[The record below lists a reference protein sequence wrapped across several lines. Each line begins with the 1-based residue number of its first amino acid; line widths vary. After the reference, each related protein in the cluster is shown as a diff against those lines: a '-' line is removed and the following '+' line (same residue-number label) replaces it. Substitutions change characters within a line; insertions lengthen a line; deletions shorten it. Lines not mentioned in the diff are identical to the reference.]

1 MAVLM
6 FLVPRTSGG
15 GAEKVIVSLASRMAE
30 KHQVYLVT
38 TIREDGVESYPC
50 SGKVACYNVYRWA
63 GDHKT
68 GAVCEATGNPENS
81 AANRPEKL
89 LLRIRK
95 RMARWAKAL
104 PDAVADPVREQV
116 QNADLAF
123 QIRIVREMKQAFGV
137 DCAISFLNSANY
149 INVMSCSGERTV
161 VSVRSYPESRY
172 APADNWTESGR
183 ARIRIVCERADVI
196 VPVAKETA
204 ACIAATYGVPAEKMR
219 VIYNWVD
226 LEEISR
232 KRDQPLLNPGLEKA
246 LAEAEFV
253 FVSTGRL
260 TEKKGQW
267 HLIRAFRAV
276 LQSHPGALLVIPGRD
291 GKGRDN
297 VADFLRSVIGENGL
311 TGRVLLPGWCSNPYA
326 LLSRC
331 DAFVET
337 SFNEGFPNALAEAM
351 AVGLPVVSTD
361 CRSGPREILAPDTD
375 YSKKAESAEFAE
387 YGILVP
393 ECSGNKLTT
402 DSLEKEE
409 TILSEAMLAL
419 VEDQALRERYR
430 EKSVKRACLLTPEE
444 ALSQWESLIGRE

>member
-38 TIREDGVESYPC
+38 TVREDGVESYPC
-50 SGKVACYNVYRWA
+50 SSKVVCYNVYRWVE
-63 GDHKT
+63 DHKSD
-68 GAVCEATGNPENS
+68 AVCEAAGKPENS
-81 AANRPEKL
+81 VANRPEKL

-95 RMARWAKAL
+95 RMARWAKSL
-104 PDAVADPVREQV
+104 PDAFVDPVREQV

-149 INVMSCSGERTV
+149 INVMSCSGERTL

-183 ARIRIVCERADVI
+183 AKIRTVSDRADII
-196 VPVAKETA
+196 VPVAKE
-204 ACIAATYGVPAEKMR
+204 IADCLTEIYEIPAEKMQ

-226 LEEISR
+226 LEQISR
-232 KRDQPLLNPGLEKA
+232 KRDLPLQNPWLEKA

-267 HLIRAFRAV
+267 HLIRAFRTV
-276 LQSHPGALLVIPGRD
+276 LQSHPGALLVIPGRE

-311 TGRVLLPGWCSNPYA
+311 TGRVLLPGWCDNPYA

-331 DAFVET
+331 DVFVET

-351 AVGLPVVSTD
+351 AMGLPVISTD

-375 YSKKAESAEFAE
+375 YAMKTCTADFAE

-393 ECSGNKLTT
+393 ECSGNHLMMEPLEPEEEILAKAMISLIK
-402 DSLEKEE
+402 DRDLWEHYRKKSLERALCFSKEG
-409 TILSEAMLAL
+409 L
-419 VEDQALRERYR
+419 VA
-430 EKSVKRACLLTPEE
+430 
-444 ALSQWESLIGRE
+444 QWQRLIGD